1 MKRHYRITP
10 EGRQAAPTD
19 AEIARYRDP
28 KRLLYNYQKA
38 KRLIHQR
45 PLYRDPKAFFALLLI
60 VALAWFLAEVV
71 ERPKV
76 PQKDQVEHE
85 KHQQPDQPAE

>member
-1 MKRHYRITP
+1 MKRRYNITP
-10 EGRQAAPTD
+10 EGRRATLTD

-38 KRLIHQR
+38 SRLLHKK

-60 VALAWFLAEVV
+60 VALAWFLADVV
-71 ERPKV
+71 DKRPGQVKKPSMEDRQV
-76 PQKDQVEHE
+76 PSTP
-85 KHQQPDQPAE
+85 QQP

>member
-1 MKRHYRITP
+1 MKRHYRIAP
-10 EGRQAAPTD
+10 EGRQSAPTD

-38 KRLIHQR
+38 SQLFHKK

-60 VALAWFLAEVV
+60 VALAWFLADVV
-71 ERPKV
+71 DKRS
-76 PQKDQVEHE
+76 DQVQKPGNRDRNVPSAPRE
-85 KHQQPDQPAE
+85 P